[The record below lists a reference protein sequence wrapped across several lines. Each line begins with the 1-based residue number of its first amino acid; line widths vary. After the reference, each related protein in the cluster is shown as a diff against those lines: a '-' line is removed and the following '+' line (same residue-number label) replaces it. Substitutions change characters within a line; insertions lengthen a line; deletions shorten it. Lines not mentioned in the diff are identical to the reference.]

1 MEKPKTNPRK
11 FDVQEYSEKVKQT
24 LEKLKQTQQPGQV
37 AGKGNKS
44 DVLESAKE
52 QIIALHNEGYTAKQI
67 AEALSNDVFG
77 ILPKTITQIIRPQ
90 PTAKKVK
97 KQTTTDKKQT
107 PPAPPAPED
116 KNQPSLLEPKKTSKP
131 PTTNITDVE

>member
-11 FDVQEYSEKVKQT
+11 FDLQEYSEKVKQT

-67 AEALSNDVFG
+67 AEALTNDVFG
-77 ILPKTITQIIRPQ
+77 IPPKTITQMIAPK
-90 PTAKKVK
+90 PVAKKN
-97 KQTTTDKKQT
+97 KKQT
-107 PPAPPAPED
+107 PPAPPAPKND
-116 KNQPSLLEPKKTSKP
+116 NQPSLLEPKSTGKP
-131 PTTNITDVE
+131 PTTSITDVE